1 MNRYWVT
8 DPLNLSDT
16 WADIG
21 QLVGTR
27 RRRLRHM
34 LALTK
39 LQGSIWGAQEGKE
52 SQYCSSSLTSACHT
66 PFDIVLISNKLL
78 SLSFLFISI

>member
-39 LQGSIWGAQEGKE
+39 LQGRFGGHKKAKS
-52 SQYCSSSLTSACHT
+52 HN
-66 PFDIVLISNKLL
+66 IVRVL
-78 SLSFLFISI
+78 